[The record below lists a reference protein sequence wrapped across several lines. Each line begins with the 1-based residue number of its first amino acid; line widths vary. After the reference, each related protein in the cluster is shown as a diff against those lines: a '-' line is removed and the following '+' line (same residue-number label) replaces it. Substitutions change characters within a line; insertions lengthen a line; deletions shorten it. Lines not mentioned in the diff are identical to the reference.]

1 MCADRAPHLHALAGH
16 IAESAVGYFL
26 ASLAGPS
33 VAHLPERGG
42 DPEVDFVLTIGER
55 RVPLEVKY
63 RRVID
68 PLRDTLGLRAFLE
81 KSANNA
87 PFGLLV
93 TRDDA
98 PAVAD
103 PRILTVGLSAL
114 LIVR

>member
-1 MCADRAPHLHALAGH
+1 MPTLDWIGKKAVLSHHREVPYHLLRCDRSLSAGKPDS
-16 IAESAVGYFL
+16 ENLLVQG
-26 ASLAGPS
+26 
-33 VAHLPERGG
+33 
-42 DPEVDFVLTIGER
+42 
-55 RVPLEVKY
+55 
-63 RRVID
+63 
-68 PLRDTLGLRAFLE
+68 DTLGLRAFLE